1 MYKCSV
7 WRVFV
12 PMFWECSFTHTE
24 HAVEAGT
31 VLQVVFVPMFGECSF
46 TIMIKEI
53 YTRKQAMFS
62 SPCLGNV
69 LSLNDLESAKKE
81 FRRWFS
87 SPCLGNVLSLHPDR
101 GGNAADFV
109 FSSPCL
115 GNVLSPVGLVDV
127 YQHLNDWFSSPCLG
141 NVLSQDTAYET
152 AAVERFSSPCLGN
165 LLSLWSY
172 WG

>member
-1 MYKCSV
+1 MLFHLPKMYKCSV

-46 TIMIKEI
+46 TSKLCSGGYHISKVRFRPHVWGMFFHPSDWLTYISTLMIGF
-53 YTRKQAMFS
+53 RPHVWGMFFHQIDS
-62 SPCLGNV
+62 F
-69 LSLNDLESAKKE
+69 LN
-81 FRRWFS
+81 R
-87 SPCLGNVLSLHPDR
+87 PD
-101 GGNAADFV
+101 AAI
-109 FSSPCL
+109 
-115 GNVLSPVGLVDV
+115 
-127 YQHLNDWFSSPCLG
+127 QFSSPCLG